1 VAENSET
8 FVTGYGIDGQ
18 YYLPYTTDHTL
29 TQGGQTYNIKGYKY
43 AAGNENGGYLA
54 SAIAP
59 IIISTGEMIPLTLC
73 GMQTDPM
80 NNESGQDFY
89 QISATGRGAY
99 AYGTKLVVDTVT
111 GATADTLL
119 STVRNLSLMKIS
131 AVNIPVYNNQGTII
145 MPEDGEVKI
154 ELFAADLTQG
164 IIYTDSVLGTA
175 YALSRFRFKART
187 AFMKVNLVIG
197 MFPGFLG
204 MIIMY
209 WVMKEIFHLQGNYLA
224 MVIIYSVGAGG
235 GYYISKGFFD
245 TISKNI
251 DEAAMVDGAT
261 KSQIFW
267 QIILPLAKPIIVY
280 TILTSFMGPWGDY
293 ITSSYIIGLQN
304 IEDWTV
310 AIGLFQFVSGSQD
323 TVTSY
328 YIQFAPGAVC
338 VALPIVVLFFM
349 LQKYYVSGVTGGA
362 VKG

>member
-1 VAENSET
+1 MKSLKVRRIVSNTLIYIILIAMSIIWLLPVVWLVLQSFGKGGIELKQQLIPKEFSFDNYLYL
-8 FVTGYGIDGQ
+8 FNNITGKVN
-18 YYLPYTTDHTL
+18 P
-29 TQGGQTYNIKGYKY
+29 
-43 AAGNENGGYLA
+43 LA
-54 SAIAP
+54 SNTSLDGKFLTWFGNTLIVSVLST
-59 IIISTGEMIPLTLC
+59 IISTI
-73 GMQTDPM
+73 
-80 NNESGQDFY
+80 F
-89 QISATGRGAY
+89 
-99 AYGTKLVVDTVT
+99 
-111 GATADTLL
+111 
-119 STVRNLSLMKIS
+119 
-131 AVNIPVYNNQGTII
+131 
-145 MPEDGEVKI
+145 
-154 ELFAADLTQG
+154 
-164 IIYTDSVLGTA
+164 VLGTA

-187 AFMKVNLVIG
+187 VFMKFNLVIG

-209 WVMKEIFHLQGNYLA
+209 WVMKEIFNLQGNYFAL
-224 MVIIYSVGAGG
+224 VIIYSAGAGG

-251 DEAAMVDGAT
+251 DEAAMVDGAS

-304 IEDWTV
+304 IDNWTV

-338 VALPIVVLFFM
+338 VALPITILFFC

>member
-1 VAENSET
+1 MKSLKLRRIISNTIIYIILIVMSIVWLLPIAWLVLQS
-8 FVTGYGIDGQ
+8 FGDGGIDLKQ
-18 YYLPYTTDHTL
+18 QLIPKNFTLNNYLYLFSNLTGKVDPIASNHAYDGYFLSWMGNTL
-29 TQGGQTYNIKGYKY
+29 IV
-43 AAGNENGGYLA
+43 
-54 SAIAP
+54 AILTCL
-59 IIISTGEMIPLTLC
+59 ISTI
-73 GMQTDPM
+73 
-80 NNESGQDFY
+80 F
-89 QISATGRGAY
+89 
-99 AYGTKLVVDTVT
+99 
-111 GATADTLL
+111 
-119 STVRNLSLMKIS
+119 
-131 AVNIPVYNNQGTII
+131 
-145 MPEDGEVKI
+145 
-154 ELFAADLTQG
+154 
-164 IIYTDSVLGTA
+164 VLGTA

-209 WVMKEIFHLQGNYLA
+209 WVMKEIFDLQGNYLA
-224 MVIIYSVGAGG
+224 MVIIYSAGAGG

-280 TILTSFMGPWGDY
+280 TVLTSFMGPWGDY

-304 IEDWTV
+304 PESWTV

-338 VALPIVVLFFM
+338 VALPIVILFFM
-349 LQKYYVSGVTGGA
+349 IQKYYVSGLTGGA

>member
-1 VAENSET
+1 M
-8 FVTGYGIDGQ
+8 
-18 YYLPYTTDHTL
+18 
-29 TQGGQTYNIKGYKY
+29 K
-43 AAGNENGGYLA
+43 
-54 SAIAP
+54 
-59 IIISTGEMIPLTLC
+59 
-73 GMQTDPM
+73 
-80 NNESGQDFY
+80 
-89 QISATGRGAY
+89 
-99 AYGTKLVVDTVT
+99 
-111 GATADTLL
+111 
-119 STVRNLSLMKIS
+119 SLKTRRIVS
-131 AVNIPVYNNQGTII
+131 NA
-145 MPEDGEVKI
+145 
-154 ELFAADLTQG
+154 
-164 IIYTDSVLGTA
+164 IIYTILILMSIVWLLPIFWLVLQSFGDAGNTTGVGLKQKLIPDSFSFNNYLYLFSNFTDKSSVAATNHSLDGYFFTWFCNTLIVAILTCLISTIFVLGTA

-267 QIILPLAKPIIVY
+267 QIILPLAKPIVVY

-323 TVTSY
+323 IVSSY

-338 VALPIVVLFFM
+338 VALPIVILFFM

>member
-1 VAENSET
+1 MIKSLKARRIISNTIIYVILIAMSIVWLLPIAWLVLQSFGDGGIGLKQQLIPKQFTFNNYLYLFSNLTGKIDPIASNHSLDGYFLTWFGNTLIVA
-8 FVTGYGIDGQ
+8 I
-18 YYLPYTTDHTL
+18 L
-29 TQGGQTYNIKGYKY
+29 TC
-43 AAGNENGGYLA
+43 
-54 SAIAP
+54 
-59 IIISTGEMIPLTLC
+59 IISTV
-73 GMQTDPM
+73 
-80 NNESGQDFY
+80 F
-89 QISATGRGAY
+89 
-99 AYGTKLVVDTVT
+99 
-111 GATADTLL
+111 
-119 STVRNLSLMKIS
+119 
-131 AVNIPVYNNQGTII
+131 
-145 MPEDGEVKI
+145 
-154 ELFAADLTQG
+154 
-164 IIYTDSVLGTA
+164 VLGTA

-209 WVMKEIFHLQGNYLA
+209 WVMKEIFNLQGNYMA

>member
-1 VAENSET
+1 MAIIWVAPILWIVLQAFSA
-8 FVTGYGIDGQ
+8 DG
-18 YYLPYTTDHTL
+18 
-29 TQGGQTYNIKGYKY
+29 
-43 AAGNENGGYLA
+43 LA
-54 SAIAP
+54 SRARLVPKSFTFDNFIYLFSNFTGKAAPGTETSDYTGKFFTWFCNTLIVAILTT
-59 IIISTGEMIPLTLC
+59 IIST
-73 GMQTDPM
+73 
-80 NNESGQDFY
+80 
-89 QISATGRGAY
+89 
-99 AYGTKLVVDTVT
+99 
-111 GATADTLL
+111 
-119 STVRNLSLMKIS
+119 
-131 AVNIPVYNNQGTII
+131 
-145 MPEDGEVKI
+145 
-154 ELFAADLTQG
+154 LF
-164 IIYTDSVLGTA
+164 VLGTA

>member
-1 VAENSET
+1 MKSLKVRRIVSNTLIYIILIVMSIIWLLPVVWLVLQSFGKGGIELKQQLIPKEFSFDNYLYL
-8 FVTGYGIDGQ
+8 FNNITGKVN
-18 YYLPYTTDHTL
+18 P
-29 TQGGQTYNIKGYKY
+29 
-43 AAGNENGGYLA
+43 LA
-54 SAIAP
+54 SNTSLDGKFLTWFGNTLIVSVLST
-59 IIISTGEMIPLTLC
+59 IISTI
-73 GMQTDPM
+73 
-80 NNESGQDFY
+80 F
-89 QISATGRGAY
+89 
-99 AYGTKLVVDTVT
+99 
-111 GATADTLL
+111 
-119 STVRNLSLMKIS
+119 
-131 AVNIPVYNNQGTII
+131 
-145 MPEDGEVKI
+145 
-154 ELFAADLTQG
+154 
-164 IIYTDSVLGTA
+164 VLGTA

-187 AFMKVNLVIG
+187 VFMKFNLVIG

-209 WVMKEIFHLQGNYLA
+209 WVMKEIFHLQGNYFAL
-224 MVIIYSVGAGG
+224 VIIYSAGAGG

-251 DEAAMVDGAT
+251 DEAAMVDGAS

-293 ITSSYIIGLQN
+293 ITSSYIVGLQN
-304 IEDWTV
+304 IDNWTV

-338 VALPIVVLFFM
+338 VALPITILFFC